1 MLKGRIDLLVLLR
14 EGNPTLNP
22 GQSTTA
28 AARVRR
34 RALGM
39 RNATSG
45 NHEIHRAGRNLD
57 RIPLAIAMHYS
68 PVK

>member
-1 MLKGRIDLLVLLR
+1 LI
-14 EGNPTLNP
+14 
-22 GQSTTA
+22 TA
-28 AARVRR
+28 AARIRR

-57 RIPLAIAMHYS
+57 CIPLAITMHYS